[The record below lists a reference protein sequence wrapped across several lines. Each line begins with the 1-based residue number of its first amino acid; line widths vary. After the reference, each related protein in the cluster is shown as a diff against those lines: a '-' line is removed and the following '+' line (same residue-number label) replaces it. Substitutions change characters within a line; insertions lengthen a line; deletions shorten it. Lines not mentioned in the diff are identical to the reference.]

1 MAMTD
6 VLTDARAELLREGL
20 DAECIA
26 RALLRVRMRWGGS
39 SAYVLKRDR
48 EQTDAEIM
56 AELAGGTPT
65 NEIAQKIGLSRST
78 IRRRASKW
86 L

>member
-1 MAMTD
+1 
-6 VLTDARAELLREGL
+6 
-20 DAECIA
+20 
-26 RALLRVRMRWGGS
+26 MRWGGS

-65 NEIAQKIGLSRST
+65 QEIAQKIGLSRST